1 MKRVFLYPGQGAQY
15 PGMGK
20 DLYDESAAVRELFR
34 LAGETAGF
42 DVADLVFNGSEEE
55 LKATDK
61 TQIAITAVNLA
72 AATVIE
78 ERGFSSQGA
87 AGFSLGEYAALVD
100 AGVLEAKDAFL
111 AVRERGMLMEEASRA
126 LDSEEGSAGMVA
138 AIGKD
143 YAEIVEILDAI
154 GLENAY
160 PAIYNSPV
168 QTVIGGDAEAM
179 SLLPEKLKEHGIRR
193 AIPLKVSGPFH
204 TPLMEQARLELSKVL
219 AAIDFRDPKK
229 PVYSNVTGAQVGS
242 GEEARSR
249 CLEQLVST
257 VMWTREEES
266 LLSEGYT
273 QLVEAGPGTVLAG
286 LWKSYAKSAGI
297 EKPYV
302 EAGGTAEEIAAL
314 EGDHHA
320 S

>member
-20 DLYDESAAVRELFR
+20 DLYDESEAVRELFR
-34 LAGETAGF
+34 TAEDIARF
-42 DVADLVFNGSEEE
+42 DVADLVFNGSAEE

-61 TQIAITAVNLA
+61 TQIAVTVVNLA
-72 AATVIE
+72 AATLIT
-78 ERGFSSQGA
+78 ERGFPSHGA

-111 AVRERGMLMEEASRA
+111 AVRERGRLMEEASRE
-126 LDSEEGSAGMVA
+126 LDSDSGSAGMVA

-143 YAEIVEILDAI
+143 YAEIVEILDGI
-154 GLENAY
+154 DLENAY

-179 SLLPEKLKEHGIRR
+179 SVLPEKLKEYGVRR

-204 TPLMEQARLELSKVL
+204 TPLMERARLELSKVFST
-219 AAIDFRDPKK
+219 IEFKDPKK
-229 PVYSNVTGAQVGS
+229 PVYSNVTGGQIGT
-242 GEEARSR
+242 GDEARGR

-257 VMWTREEES
+257 VMWTREEEA

-273 QLVEAGPGTVLAG
+273 QLIEAGPGTVLAG
-286 LWKSYAKSAGI
+286 LWNSYAKSAGI
-297 EKPYV
+297 EQPHV
-302 EAGGTAEEIAAL
+302 EAGGTL
-314 EGDHHA
+314 EGITALKGD
-320 S
+320 

>member
-20 DLYDESAAVRELFR
+20 DLYDENETVRELFR
-34 LAGETAGF
+34 TAREVAGF
-42 DVADLVFNGSEEE
+42 DVTDLVFNGSEED
-55 LKATDK
+55 LKATDN
-61 TQIAITAVNLA
+61 TQIAITIVNLA
-72 AATVIE
+72 AATVIA
-78 ERGFSSQGA
+78 ERGLPSHGA

-100 AGVLEAKDAFL
+100 AGVLEAKEALF
-111 AVRERGMLMEEASRA
+111 AVRERGRLMEEASRR
-126 LDSEEGSAGMVA
+126 LDSDSGSVGMIA

-143 YAEIVEILDAI
+143 YTEIVEILDTI

-179 SLLPEKLKEHGIRR
+179 ALLPEKLKEYGIRR
-193 AIPLKVSGPFH
+193 AVPLKVSGPFH
-204 TPLMEQARLELSKVL
+204 TPLMEEARLELSKVFATL
-219 AAIDFRDPKK
+219 EFRDPKK
-229 PVYSNVTGAQVGS
+229 PVYSNVTGAQIGS
-242 GEEARSR
+242 GEEARRR

-257 VMWTREEES
+257 VMWTREEEA

-273 QLVEAGPGTVLAG
+273 QLIEAGPGTVLAG

-297 EKPYV
+297 EKPFV
-302 EAGGTAEEIAAL
+302 EPGGTVDEISAL
-314 EGDHHA
+314 RGDQHA